1 MILSPLNTDH
11 GFELP
16 TLSSL
21 NLIESHCPAYTYTT
35 KLELAFY
42 SYRINEF
49 ISAYDKLIND
59 ITSQVKLTG
68 KQKNILDEQTNR
80 IKKTAKLYFMSCNQ
94 QVVRNDVKSTDLY
107 ERLDSEGAA
116 SLTLPSDITDKIKHL
131 LRKDIEELK
140 RQKDRKTRPS
150 KYDSYDRMKI
160 LSDRTEIVDL
170 IKKAFKTCGVV
181 EKASKYN
188 RNQTDLDVQTVALHY
203 AKPSDTHHN
212 QTLSDIDRDVLTK
225 SFHMDPK
232 WNVIKAIVYLDEV
245 TDDNGPFTV
254 IPGSNRWHYNE
265 FERVIAAGNSVGNY
279 LSSPDHR
286 YVMSCFPEHMT
297 KNVIMG
303 NYFDDGSPQSNLL
316 LSKMHQYTSDQ
327 GDCII
332 FDPAHTI
339 HRGGLCTGS
348 DRVNLQVIMR

>member
-1 MILSPLNTDH
+1 MILSPLNTNH

-21 NLIESHCPAYTYTT
+21 NVVDNHCPNNIDTT
-35 KLELAFY
+35 KLQLAFY
-42 SYRINEF
+42 SYNITEF
-49 ISAYDKLIND
+49 NKAYDKLVADISSHINFTD
-59 ITSQVKLTG
+59 
-68 KQKNILDEQTNR
+68 KQKIILNEQSNR
-80 IKKTAKLYFMSCNQ
+80 VKKTASIYFTSCNQ

-107 ERLDSEGAA
+107 EILDEKGAA
-116 SLTLPSDITDKIKHL
+116 PFKLDKGIHSQIIQSVTKEIDQ
-131 LRKDIEELK
+131 LRH
-140 RQKDRKTRPS
+140 QKDRKTSP
-150 KYDSYDRMKI
+150 KKHDSYDRLKI
-160 LSDRTEIVDL
+160 LEKNSKTWSLVE
-170 IKKAFKTCGVV
+170 KAFKTCGVY
-181 EKASKYN
+181 EKVSKYN
-188 RNQTDLDVQTVALHY
+188 RNSADLTLDTIALHY

-212 QTLSDIDRDVLTK
+212 QTLADLDRDVLTK

-232 WNVIKAIVYLDEV
+232 WNVMKAILYLSDVSEG
-245 TDDNGPFTV
+245 NGPFTV

-303 NYFDDGSPQSNLL
+303 NYFDDGSDMSTLL
-316 LSKMHQYTSDQ
+316 LSQMHQFYSDEA
-327 GDCII
+327 DCIL

-339 HRGGLCTGS
+339 HRGGLCTSG
-348 DRVNLQVIMR
+348 DRVNLQIIMR